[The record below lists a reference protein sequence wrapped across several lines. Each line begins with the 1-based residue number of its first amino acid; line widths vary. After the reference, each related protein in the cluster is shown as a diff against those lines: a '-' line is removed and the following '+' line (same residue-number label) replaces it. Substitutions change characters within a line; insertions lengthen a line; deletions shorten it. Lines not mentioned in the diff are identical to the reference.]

1 MSSQQKGNGLPRPSE
16 IASGFGFVTPKDRAE
31 WEHARQYQQEG
42 RTRSAAAEFVT
53 SSIAA
58 ASELG
63 RKGIQAKLR
72 AAHQVAAQEERDQAK
87 QTRRTITQV
96 ETMDIQER
104 DGRDRLEE
112 GFEF

>member
-1 MSSQQKGNGLPRPSE
+1 MNSQQTGNGLPRPSE
-16 IASGFGFVTPKDRAE
+16 IAFGFGFVTPEDRAR
-31 WEHARQYQQEG
+31 WDQARHYQQEG
-42 RTRSAAAEFVT
+42 RPRSAAAEFVT
-53 SSIAA
+53 ASIAA

-63 RKGIQAKLR
+63 REGIQAKLR

-96 ETMDIQER
+96 ETIDVQER

>member
-1 MSSQQKGNGLPRPSE
+1 MSRQHQGNGLPRPSQ

-31 WEHARQYQQEG
+31 WEQARQQQQESG
-42 RTRSAAAEFVT
+42 TRSAAAEFVT

-63 RKGIQAKLR
+63 REGIQAKLR
-72 AAHQVAAQEERDQAK
+72 AAHQVAAQEERDQTK
-87 QTRRTITQV
+87 QVRRTITQV
-96 ETMDIQER
+96 ETVDIQER
-104 DGRDRLEE
+104 DGRTLVEE

>member
-16 IASGFGFVTPKDRAE
+16 IASGFGFVTPQDRAE
-31 WEHARQYQQEG
+31 WEQARHYQQEG

-63 RKGIQAKLR
+63 REGIQAKLR
-72 AAHQVAAQEERDQAK
+72 AAHQVAAQEERDQAR

-96 ETMDIQER
+96 ETVDAQER

>member
-1 MSSQQKGNGLPRPSE
+1 MSSRQKGNGLPRPSE
-16 IASGFGFVTPKDRAE
+16 IAFGFGFVTPEDRAR
-31 WEHARQYQQEG
+31 WDQARQYQQEG
-42 RTRSAAAEFVT
+42 RPRSAATEFVT

-63 RKGIQAKLR
+63 REGIQAKLR
-72 AAHQVAAQEERDQAK
+72 AAHQVAAQDQTK

-96 ETMDIQER
+96 ETIDVQER
-104 DGRDRLEE
+104 DGRDRLDE